1 MDATQKRKKIISFSN
16 ITTALL
22 IIAAVSLFIFPQFK
36 ATLLQ
41 GLMKVGLFQP
51 STSALTSEGASVQNW
66 NVQFTDSKGRV
77 VDGNELAGKVTFINI
92 WATWCPPCIAEMSS
106 INELYKEYKSNEA
119 IDFILIDADNNFA
132 TSEKFMRDKGF
143 ELPVYVS
150 SSGLPESWYDGSL
163 PTTIVLN
170 KKGNIVYKHAGVAN
184 YHSEKFK
191 QFISKLARE

>member
-41 GLMKVGLFQP
+41 G
-51 STSALTSEGASVQNW
+51 LTSEGASVQNW